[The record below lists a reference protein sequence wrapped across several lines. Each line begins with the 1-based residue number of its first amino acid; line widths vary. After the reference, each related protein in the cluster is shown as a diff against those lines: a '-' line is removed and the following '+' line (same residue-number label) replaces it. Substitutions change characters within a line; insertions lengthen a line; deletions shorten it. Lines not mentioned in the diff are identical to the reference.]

1 VYGLPPL
8 AAVFAWYLFLQ
19 RLAHRHHQD
28 PQAARQDTIVPPDTG
43 QDAEAA
49 EPRELVR
56 ALLASE
62 TPDQPV
68 TGPQVQAATGL
79 SRSRAYALLRE
90 VRAETPNRNGQAA
103 DLDRHAGSGADVEAS

>member
-8 AAVFAWYLFLQ
+8 AAVFAWHLFLQ

-43 QDAEAA
+43 QDAGQDAEAA

-62 TPDQPV
+62 TP
-68 TGPQVQAATGL
+68 T
-79 SRSRAYALLRE
+79 SR
-90 VRAETPNRNGQAA
+90 
-103 DLDRHAGSGADVEAS
+103 